1 MQTRNQ
7 TIAADVFNRVKYL
20 ENNPKKKQ
28 YGSMAHKLPILIQ
41 TAGLVQGL
49 SFVQA
54 KSTSNSGRI
63 LETLLNDL
71 AQTLEFTD
79 GNALVSA
86 SRNAELSKYMY
97 LTKRC
102 LAALLWYKRFAQSVL
117 GVEAGES
124 DE

>member
-7 TIAADVFNRVKYL
+7 EIASDVFERVQKL
-20 ENNPKKKQ
+20 EKNEKKKQ
-28 YGSMAHKLPILIQ
+28 YGSMAHKLPVLIQ
-41 TAGLVQGL
+41 TAGLVQAL

-54 KSTSNSGRI
+54 KSTSKGGKI

-71 AQTLEFTD
+71 AQTLEFTNGD
-79 GNALVSA
+79 ALVSA

-97 LTKRC
+97 LTKRS

>member
-7 TIAADVFNRVKYL
+7 EIAADVFEKVQKL
-20 ENNPKKKQ
+20 EKNDKKKQ
-28 YGSMAHKLPILIQ
+28 YGSMAHKLPVLIQ
-41 TAGLVQGL
+41 TAGLVQAL

-54 KSTSNSGRI
+54 KSTSKGGKI

-71 AQTLEFTD
+71 AQTLKFAD
-79 GNALVSA
+79 GDALVKE

-97 LTKRC
+97 LTKRS

-124 DE
+124 EE

>member
-7 TIAADVFNRVKYL
+7 EIAADVFDRVKKIKDD
-20 ENNPKKKQ
+20 PKKKQ
-28 YGSMAHKLPILIQ
+28 YGSMAHKLPVLIQ
-41 TAGLVQGL
+41 TAGLVQAL

-54 KSTSNSGRI
+54 KSTSKGGKV

-71 AQTLEFTD
+71 AQTLEFTNGD
-79 GNALVSA
+79 DLVKE
-86 SRNAELSKYMY
+86 SRKAELSKYIY
-97 LTKRC
+97 LTKRS

>member
-7 TIAADVFNRVKYL
+7 TIAADVFARVQKL
-20 ENNPKKKQ
+20 EKDPKKKQ
-28 YGSMAHKLPILIQ
+28 YGSMAHKLPVLIQ
-41 TAGLVQGL
+41 TAGLVQAL

-54 KSTSNSGRI
+54 KSTSKSGKA
-63 LETLLNDL
+63 LEILLNDL
-71 AQTLEFTD
+71 AQTLEFAN
-79 GNALVSA
+79 GQALVSE
-86 SRNAELSKYMY
+86 SREAELSKYLY